1 MKLKKGIRKTIL
13 LASVSLILHDFYKI
27 GIEPFITGYTTS
39 FTWLGLITLVIAFG
53 LAEWSYD
60 SLKGG
65 K

>member
-1 MKLKKGIRKTIL
+1 MKLKRWVRQTIL

-27 GIEPFITGYTTS
+27 GVEPIITGYTTS
-39 FTWLGLITLVIAFG
+39 FTWLGIVTLGIAFG